1 MNNDKWKAVTSIN
14 TALHLSLFI
23 FSLFMPISS
32 WLSDSKIKN

>member
-23 FSLFMPISS
+23 IYTYVVYS
-32 WLSDSKIKN
+32 

>member
-23 FSLFMPISS
+23 IYANQQLAF
-32 WLSDSKIKN
+32 